1 MRDLICGVNYCGSS
15 SPHTH
20 SSLP

>member
-1 MRDLICGVNYCGSS
+1 MRDLICDVNYCGSS